1 MRTAFIGALL
11 DMAERDPRIWLM
23 TGDLGYSVLE
33 PFAARFP
40 DRYVN
45 AGVAEQN
52 MTGMAA
58 GIAASGGIVF
68 TYSIA
73 NFPVARA
80 LEQIRNDVCYPNLP
94 VKIVAVGGGLAY
106 GAQGYS
112 HHAVEDLAFT
122 RVLPNMTVVAPGDP
136 WEAGAATRAIATSPG
151 PAYLRLGK
159 AGEVPVH
166 SAVPAFVLGRAIPV
180 RAGDECTIIST
191 GGVLAEA
198 VRAHEALAAD
208 GISAAVLSMPTVQPL
223 DATAVIHAAQR
234 GPIVTIEEH
243 GLGGLASAVAE
254 LLLDA
259 GVSARM
265 KAVRLPRT
273 PPSCAGSQEYLRA
286 QAGVSADAVVVA
298 ARALLSIP
306 VFR

>member
-1 MRTAFIGALL
+1 MRTTFIKTLMEL
-11 DMAERDPRIWLM
+11 AETDSRIWLM
-23 TGDLGYSVLE
+23 TGDLGFSVLE

-40 DRYVN
+40 ERYIN

-80 LEQIRNDVCYPNLP
+80 LEQIRNDVCYHNLS
-94 VKIVAVGGGLAY
+94 VKVVAVGGGLAY

-122 RVLPNMTVVAPGDP
+122 RVLPNMSVVAPGDP
-136 WEAGAATRAIATSPG
+136 YETRALTKALVATPG

-159 AGEVPVH
+159 AGEALVH
-166 SAVPAFVLGRAIPV
+166 TCELDVQIGQSITV
-180 RAGDECTIIST
+180 RPGDDCTIFST
-191 GGVLAEA
+191 GGVLVEA
-198 VRAHEALAAD
+198 VRAHTLLDSE
-208 GISAAVLSMPTVQPL
+208 GISARVISMPTVQPL
-223 DATAVIHAAQR
+223 DIAAVIEAALR

-243 GLGGLASAVAE
+243 GAGGLASAIADALV
-254 LLLDA
+254 DA
-259 GVSARM
+259 GAPVQM
-265 KAVRLPRT
+265 KAIRLPQT
-273 PPSCAGSQEYLRA
+273 PLSCAGSQEWLRV
-286 QAGVSADAVVVA
+286 QYGVTAESVVNAV
-298 ARALLSIP
+298 RSLLATASI
-306 VFR
+306 R

>member
-1 MRTAFIGALL
+1 MRTTFIDTLVELA
-11 DMAERDPRIWLM
+11 AHDPRIWLM

-33 PFAARFP
+33 PFAAKFP
-40 DRYVN
+40 ERYVN
-45 AGVAEQN
+45 CGVSEQN

-80 LEQIRNDVCYPNLP
+80 LEQIRNDICYPDLS

-112 HHAVEDLAFT
+112 HHAVEDFAFT
-122 RVLPNMTVVAPGDP
+122 RVLPNMCVVAPGDP
-136 WEAGAATRAIATSPG
+136 HEARAATRALIATPG

-159 AGEVPVH
+159 AGERCVH
-166 SAVPAFVLGRAIPV
+166 TSEPAFELGRAITV
-180 RAGDECTIIST
+180 RDGDEYTIIST
-191 GGVLAEA
+191 GGVLTEA
-198 VRAHEALAAD
+198 VRAHASLAGE
-208 GISAAVLSMPTVQPL
+208 GIYGTVLSMPTVQPL
-223 DATAVIHAAQR
+223 DVDAVIAAAMR

-243 GLGGLASAVAE
+243 GEGGLASVVADA
-254 LLLDA
+254 LIDA
-259 GVSARM
+259 GAPIRM

-273 PPSCAGSQEYLRA
+273 PMSCAGSQEWLRA
-286 QAGVSADAVVVA
+286 QYGVTAEAVVA
-298 ARALLSIP
+298 AVHALIAAP
-306 VFR
+306 VLR

>member
-1 MRTAFIGALL
+1 MRTTFIETLVELAAS
-11 DMAERDPRIWLM
+11 DRRIWLL

-33 PFAARFP
+33 PFAAAFP
-40 DRYVN
+40 DRYLN
-45 AGVAEQN
+45 AGVSEQN

-58 GIAASGGIVF
+58 GIASTGAIVF

-80 LEQIRNDVCYPNLP
+80 LEQIRNDVCYPNLS
-94 VKIVAVGGGLAY
+94 VKIVAVGGGVAY

-136 WEAGAATRAIATSPG
+136 VETRAATRALAATPG

-159 AGEVPVH
+159 AGESLVH
-166 SAVPAFVLGRAIPV
+166 VSEPDFALGRALCV
-180 RAGDECTIIST
+180 RQGEDCTIIST

-198 VRAHEALAAD
+198 VRAQEQLAGEGVQAC
-208 GISAAVLSMPTVQPL
+208 VLSMPTLQPIDREAL
-223 DATAVIHAAQR
+223 AAAARR

-243 GLGGLASAVAE
+243 GEGGLASVVGDA
-254 LLLDA
+254 LIDA
-259 GVSARM
+259 GAPFRM
-265 KAVRLPRT
+265 KAIRFSRT
-273 PPSCAGSQEYLRA
+273 PLSCAGSQSWLRA
-286 QAGVSADAVVVA
+286 RSGVTAEAVVDAV
-298 ARALLSIP
+298 RALLTAAHC
-306 VFR
+306 

>member
-1 MRTAFIGALL
+1 MRTAFINALVRA
-11 DMAERDPRIWLM
+11 AERDPRIWLL

-40 DRYVN
+40 ERFVN

-58 GIAASGGIVF
+58 GIAATGGIVF

-94 VKIVAVGGGLAY
+94 VRIVAVGGGLAY

-122 RVLPNMTVVAPGDP
+122 RVLPNMTVIAPGDG
-136 WEAGAATRAIATSPG
+136 WEAGAATTALTSVSG

-159 AGEVPVH
+159 AGEPLVH
-166 SAVPAFVLGRAIPV
+166 TAAPAFRIGQAIPV
-180 RAGDECTIIST
+180 RHGGDCTIIST
-191 GGVLAEA
+191 GGVLTEA
-198 VRAHEALAAD
+198 VRAYDLLVAD
-208 GISAAVLSMPTVQPL
+208 GIAATVLSMPTVQPIDHEAL
-223 DATAVIHAAQR
+223 VSAAQR
-234 GPIVTIEEH
+234 GPIITIEEH
-243 GLGGLASAVAE
+243 AEGGLASAVG
-254 LLLDA
+254 DA
-259 GVSARM
+259 LIEAGAAFRM
-265 KAVRLPRT
+265 KAIRLPRT
-273 PPSCAGSQEYLRA
+273 PQSCAGSQEWLRA
-286 QAGVSADAVVVA
+286 RAGVSAEAAAEA
-298 ARALLSIP
+298 ARALLAVP
-306 VFR
+306 ALR

>member
-1 MRTAFIGALL
+1 MRTTFVETLMDLAAS
-11 DMAERDPRIWLM
+11 DPRIWLL

-33 PFAARFP
+33 PFAAAFP
-40 DRYVN
+40 ERYLN
-45 AGVAEQN
+45 AGVSEQN

-58 GIAASGGIVF
+58 GIASTGGIVF

-80 LEQIRNDVCYPNLP
+80 LEQIRNDICYPNLS

-136 WEAGAATRAIATSPG
+136 AEARAATRALVATPG

-159 AGEVPVH
+159 AGEPGVH
-166 SAVPAFVLGRAIPV
+166 AAAPDFTLGRALCV
-180 RAGDECTIIST
+180 RAGEDCTIIST
-191 GGVLAEA
+191 GGVLTEA
-198 VRAHEALAAD
+198 VRARELLRND
-208 GISAAVLSMPTVQPL
+208 GVDACVLSMHTVQPVDRDAISAA
-223 DATAVIHAAQR
+223 ARR

-243 GLGGLASAVAE
+243 GEGGLAAAVGEA
-254 LLLDA
+254 LIDA
-259 GVSARM
+259 GAPFRM
-265 KAVRLPRT
+265 KAIRLPRG
-273 PPSCAGSQEYLRA
+273 PQSCAGSQDWLRA
-286 QAGVSADAVVVA
+286 RAGVTAEAVADAVLMLMT
-298 ARALLSIP
+298 RANC
-306 VFR
+306 

>member
-1 MRTAFIGALL
+1 MRTAFIETLVELAAS
-11 DMAERDPRIWLM
+11 DRRIWLL

-33 PFAARFP
+33 PFATAFP

-45 AGVAEQN
+45 AGVSEQN

-58 GIAASGGIVF
+58 GIASTGGIVF

-80 LEQIRNDVCYPNLP
+80 LEQLRNDICYPKLS

-112 HHAVEDLAFT
+112 HHAVEDLALT

-136 WEAGAATRAIATSPG
+136 HEARAATRALIATSG

-159 AGEVPVH
+159 AGEPNIH
-166 SAVPAFVLGRAIPV
+166 AAPPDFALGRALCV
-180 RAGDECTIIST
+180 RDGEDCTIIST
-191 GGVLAEA
+191 GGVLSEA
-198 VRAHEALAAD
+198 IRAQQLLQRD
-208 GISAAVLSMPTVQPL
+208 GVQACVLSMPTVQPVDRDAL
-223 DATAVIHAAQR
+223 DLAARR

-243 GLGGLASAVAE
+243 GEGGLASVVG
-254 LLLDA
+254 DA
-259 GVSARM
+259 LIEAGAPFRM
-265 KAVRLPRT
+265 KAIRLPRG
-273 PPSCAGSQEYLRA
+273 PLSSAGSQDWLRA
-286 QAGVSADAVVVA
+286 QGGVTAEAVVDAVRTLLTA
-298 ARALLSIP
+298 AHC
-306 VFR
+306 